1 MASQVRQIMLFRS
14 ISTIR
19 IQELQSA
26 LSSSTQQFL
35 SEPQRLELIE
45 ELGRRVPEW
54 LCVKDLGGRG
64 KIVKVNG
71 AVSMFQVRQQ
81 LNLIIY

>member
-1 MASQVRQIMLFRS
+1 
-14 ISTIR
+14 
-19 IQELQSA
+19 
-26 LSSSTQQFL
+26 
-35 SEPQRLELIE
+35 
-45 ELGRRVPEW
+45 VPEW

>member
-1 MASQVRQIMLFRS
+1 MIQMASQVRQIMLFRS

-19 IQELQSA
+19 MQELQSA
-26 LSSSTQQFL
+26 LSSTQQFL

-71 AVSMFQVRQQ
+71 AVTMFQVRQQ
-81 LNLIIY
+81 LN